1 MVELGVL
8 NIYEVTG
15 GRFTLTRFERDR
27 VSGRKLV
34 RETFVTG
41 QQFKAYD
48 YEVPAGFMD
57 LVKVV
62 GPAPS
67 DRPVPPPKREV
78 PTEDR
83 DGKVGKETTA
93 RAGSTEKKSEEAVK
107 EAKAKVEAKAEVV
120 EEPKPVRRKKTTAV
134 PLTRTRRRK

>member
-1 MVELGVL
+1 MTELGHR
-8 NIYEVTG
+8 NIYEVVG

-34 RETFVTG
+34 RETYLTG
-41 QQFKAYD
+41 QQFTAYN

-62 GPAPS
+62 GPAPEEK
-67 DRPVPPPKREV
+67 PIPPPKREV

-83 DGKVGKETTA
+83 DGKYGKETTVRGHEPPKA
-93 RAGSTEKKSEEAVK
+93 VKSVEEEKGEVKIK
-107 EAKAKVEAKAEVV
+107 EAKELPA
-120 EEPKPVRRKKTTAV
+120 
-134 PLTRTRRRK
+134 PLSRVRRRK

>member
-1 MVELGVL
+1 MVELGIL

-34 RETFVTG
+34 RETFAKG

-57 LVKVV
+57 SVKVV
-62 GPAPS
+62 GPAPAAH
-67 DRPVPPPKREV
+67 PVPPPEREV

-83 DGKVGKETTA
+83 DGKTGKETTTRA
-93 RAGSTEKKSEEAVK
+93 RSTEKKSE
-107 EAKAKVEAKAEVV
+107 V
-120 EEPKPVRRKKTTAV
+120 EEEQKPVRRKKTAAV

>member
-1 MVELGVL
+1 MVELGIL

-15 GRFTLTRFERDR
+15 GKFTLTRFERDR
-27 VSGRKLV
+27 VNGRKLV
-34 RETFVTG
+34 RETFTKG

-83 DGKVGKETTA
+83 DGKVGKETTS
-93 RAGSTEKKSEEAVK
+93 RAGSTEKKSEGAAAV
-107 EAKAKVEAKAEVV
+107 VEAKAEVV
-120 EEPKPVRRKKTTAV
+120 EEQNPVRRKKTTAV